1 VFFRFG
7 AVLGQPREQ
16 VLLPDKSK
24 IKGGLALMNPIQPT
38 NHETVVADMLRIAKN
53 NGLRIDPSRVEI
65 NESGM
70 DFQVAFV
77 TDEDGKPWVL
87 REPRRPDVMDR
98 ADNEYK
104 VLQLLQRHLAVAV
117 PNWRVYT
124 SELIAYPLLEGTPAA
139 TVDPVSNGY
148 AWKMEHDP
156 LPAAFVSSLAQ
167 ALATLHGVDHDL
179 AASAGIRVKSPAEA
193 RETFAKNMDDIKR
206 KIGVSDT
213 LWDRWQRWIA
223 DDSYWPQHSALVHGD
238 LHPPHILINEGNQV
252 TGLLDW
258 TEAEVTNPG
267 TDFTI
272 YYALFGES
280 GLDVLLNQYQ
290 AFGGRVW
297 PRMREHIAEQWAAYP
312 VLIGMF
318 ALHTGKEEHM
328 EMAQGALGLL
338 EQKQE

>member
-1 VFFRFG
+1 
-7 AVLGQPREQ
+7 
-16 VLLPDKSK
+16 
-24 IKGGLALMNPIQPT
+24 
-38 NHETVVADMLRIAKN
+38 
-53 NGLRIDPSRVEI
+53 
-65 NESGM
+65 
-70 DFQVAFV
+70 
-77 TDEDGKPWVL
+77 
-87 REPRRPDVMDR
+87 
-98 ADNEYK
+98 
-104 VLQLLQRHLAVAV
+104 
-117 PNWRVYT
+117 
-124 SELIAYPLLEGTPAA
+124 
-139 TVDPVSNGY
+139 
-148 AWKMEHDP
+148 MEHDP

>member
-1 VFFRFG
+1 
-7 AVLGQPREQ
+7 
-16 VLLPDKSK
+16 
-24 IKGGLALMNPIQPT
+24 
-38 NHETVVADMLRIAKN
+38 
-53 NGLRIDPSRVEI
+53 
-65 NESGM
+65 
-70 DFQVAFV
+70 
-77 TDEDGKPWVL
+77 
-87 REPRRPDVMDR
+87 
-98 ADNEYK
+98 
-104 VLQLLQRHLAVAV
+104 
-117 PNWRVYT
+117 
-124 SELIAYPLLEGTPAA
+124 
-139 TVDPVSNGY
+139 
-148 AWKMEHDP
+148 
-156 LPAAFVSSLAQ
+156 
-167 ALATLHGVDHDL
+167 
-179 AASAGIRVKSPAEA
+179 
-193 RETFAKNMDDIKR
+193 
-206 KIGVSDT
+206 
-213 LWDRWQRWIA
+213 
-223 DDSYWPQHSALVHGD
+223 

-328 EMAQGALGLL
+328 EMAQRALGLL